1 MSDAKDGFSSA
12 RNGGAMMSGLI
23 YLVALQSDGQIA
35 KIARTFG
42 VDWPHL
48 LAQIVSFS
56 IMCVVL
62 YLWAYKPV
70 LKMLEDRR
78 QVIALGQANA
88 EQIRAELARTESMR
102 QEVIAKANAEATRI
116 IEEAHAA
123 AARVQDRETQKAI
136 AGAEQILAKSKEAAS
151 RDYERMLTELKRE
164 VGRLV
169 VQTTAS
175 VTRKILNPEDQRR
188 LAEETAKQLQ
198 T

>member
-1 MSDAKDGFSSA
+1 MSEAKDGFSSA
-12 RNGGAMMSGLI
+12 GNGGAMMSVLI
-23 YLVALQSDGQIA
+23 YVAALQGNGQIA

-56 IMCVVL
+56 IMCAVL
-62 YLWAYKPV
+62 YRWAYKPV

-78 QVIALGQANA
+78 KVIALGQANA

-116 IEEAHAA
+116 IEEAYAA

-188 LAEETAKQLQ
+188 IAEETVKELQ

>member
-1 MSDAKDGFSSA
+1 
-12 RNGGAMMSGLI
+12 MMSALI
-23 YLVALQSDGQIA
+23 YLAALQSDGQIA

-42 VDWPHL
+42 VDWRHL

-56 IMCVVL
+56 IMCAVL

-78 QVIALGQANA
+78 KVIALGQANA

-116 IEEAHAA
+116 IEEAYAA

-175 VTRKILNPEDQRR
+175 VTRKILNPEDHRR
-188 LAEETAKQLQ
+188 LAEETVKELQ

>member
-1 MSDAKDGFSSA
+1 MSEAKDGFSSA
-12 RNGGAMMSGLI
+12 GNGGAMMSVLI
-23 YLVALQSDGQIA
+23 YVAALQGNGQIA

-56 IMCVVL
+56 IMCAVL
-62 YLWAYKPV
+62 YRWAYKPV
-70 LKMLEDRR
+70 LKILEDRR
-78 QVIALGQANA
+78 KVIALGQANA

-102 QEVIAKANAEATRI
+102 QEVIAKANADATRI

-151 RDYERMLTELKRE
+151 RDYERMLAELKRE
-164 VGRLV
+164 VGHLV

-188 LAEETAKQLQ
+188 LAEETVKELQ

>member
-1 MSDAKDGFSSA
+1 
-12 RNGGAMMSGLI
+12 MMSALI
-23 YLVALQSDGQIA
+23 YLAALQSDGQIA

-42 VDWPHL
+42 VDWRHL

-56 IMCVVL
+56 IMCAVL

-78 QVIALGQANA
+78 KVIALGQANA

-116 IEEAHAA
+116 IEEAYAA

-151 RDYERMLTELKRE
+151 RDYERMLAELKRE

-188 LAEETAKQLQ
+188 LAEETVKELQ